1 MSPKLSVLI
10 PVWNQEELIL
20 RALDSVPRRDDIE
33 ILICD
38 DASTDGT
45 AAAVRRYME
54 ENPDR
59 KIRFFQQTVNRGEG
73 AARNVLFDQAAG
85 EYIASLDSDDYFY
98 TEELEKAIHHLDGT
112 DLVYIVWK
120 WNNGRVL
127 NLTPANR
134 DYYCGLTLRLIRREF
149 LGDLRCKDVRYAAD
163 KSLSSQ
169 LEKLPHTEKYTG
181 LVVYHYNAPRRGS
194 LVNLKERGF
203 DTKMYDNVFYYGH
216 VCTIGGVE
224 TFFYE
229 IARKYA
235 DWDLTLLYK
244 SGDSKQLQR
253 IAKYI
258 RVKRWN
264 GEKIKCRKLICG
276 YSFEPRDLDM
286 FEAEEYIQVIHADF
300 VALKGVITPK
310 LDKRFRYLAV
320 SENNAVTFEQLTGI
334 RPEVCYN
341 PITLDKPRKVLH
353 LISAT
358 RLSPEK
364 GLGRMQK
371 LADALDAAGVR
382 YQWTIYT
389 DSSARI
395 NSPNVVYAPIRLDIR
410 DYIADADYLVQ
421 LSDTEGYP
429 YSLLE
434 ALSLKTPVIVTDLP
448 SNPDSQVVDG
458 VNAWVLPFDM
468 SEIPIEKI
476 EKGLKRFPYKPREDG
491 WGEILVPGVSTWKDE
506 QDRTV
511 TVEAICRYRDLELD
525 DRIFEKG
532 ETHECSWERAKN
544 LENKGLARMI

>member
-1 MSPKLSVLI
+1 M
-10 PVWNQEELIL
+10 
-20 RALDSVPRRDDIE
+20 
-33 ILICD
+33 
-38 DASTDGT
+38 
-45 AAAVRRYME
+45 
-54 ENPDR
+54 
-59 KIRFFQQTVNRGEG
+59 
-73 AARNVLFDQAAG
+73 
-85 EYIASLDSDDYFY
+85 
-98 TEELEKAIHHLDGT
+98 
-112 DLVYIVWK
+112 
-120 WNNGRVL
+120 
-127 NLTPANR
+127 
-134 DYYCGLTLRLIRREF
+134 
-149 LGDLRCKDVRYAAD
+149 
-163 KSLSSQ
+163 
-169 LEKLPHTEKYTG
+169 
-181 LVVYHYNAPRRGS
+181 
-194 LVNLKERGF
+194 
-203 DTKMYDNVFYYGH
+203 
-216 VCTIGGVE
+216 E

-506 QDRTV
+506 QNRTV

-532 ETHECSWERAKN
+532 ETHECSWERAKD